1 MKAFLFPGQGAQYV
15 GMGKSLCQR
24 YPAARE
30 VFDKAAELLG
40 FDLANVCFEGPA
52 EELTRTSVSQ
62 PAILACSI
70 AALRAMGNPQC
81 GAAAGLSLGEYT
93 ALVCAEAIT
102 LEEALPLVRDR
113 GEYMQQ
119 AGDQRPG
126 TMASVIGLEREQVQD
141 AVTQAA
147 GAGIVAAANFNSPG
161 QVVVSGEEKA
171 VNRVCEI
178 VKEMGCKR
186 AIKLRVSGAFHSPL
200 MQPARDKLAK
210 RLEAVEIRAP
220 RCTVVA
226 NVTAQ
231 PAETPR
237 QIRDLLARQ
246 VTSSVLWEDSMRR
259 LCSLGAGRFYEIG
272 PGKVLAGL
280 MRRIAP
286 DASVTNVDG
295 AETLENVN
303 GI

>member
-15 GMGKSLCQR
+15 GMGKNLCEQ

-40 FDLANVCFEGPA
+40 FDLAKVCFDGPA
-52 EELTRTSVSQ
+52 QQLTRTSVSQ

-81 GAAAGLSLGEYT
+81 DAAAGLSLGEYT
-93 ALVCAEAIT
+93 ALVCAQAIS

-119 AGDQRPG
+119 AANERPG
-126 TMASVIGLEREQVQD
+126 TMASIIGLEREQVQD
-141 AVTQAA
+141 AVARAA
-147 GAGIVAAANFNSPG
+147 DAGIVTAANFNSPG

-171 VNRVCEI
+171 VSRACEI
-178 VKEMGCKR
+178 AGEMGCKR
-186 AIKLRVSGAFHSPL
+186 AIKLKVSGAFHSPL
-200 MQPARDKLAK
+200 MEPARIKLAK
-210 RLEAVEIRAP
+210 RLEAVEIKAP

-226 NVTAQ
+226 NVTAR
-231 PAETPR
+231 PAETPE

-246 VTSSVLWEDSMRR
+246 VTSPVLWQDSMRH
-259 LCSLGAGRFYEIG
+259 LASQGIGRFYEIG

-280 MRRIAP
+280 MRRIVP
-286 DASVTNVDG
+286 DATTTNVDG
-295 AETLENVN
+295 PETLEKIN